1 MSVAVRSLIGGAWV
15 TGSDG
20 TLTDTNPARPD
31 EVVATGG
38 RAGASEMATG
48 VRVARIAAN
57 DWARLPMSARGAY
70 LTRAAEIIESNA
82 EAWGEELTREEG
94 KTLAE
99 GIGEVRRAAQI
110 LRYYGNAA
118 DRETGTVYSS
128 PRSSEQILVTRK
140 PLGVV
145 GVVTPFN
152 FPIAIP
158 AWKIAPALVYGNTVV
173 WKPAAAVP
181 LLAFRLA
188 QALTEA
194 GLPDGV
200 LNMILADSAAG
211 EALVDHPDLD
221 AVTFTGSTGVGR
233 KIAGSAAARGVPV
246 QAEMGGKNAAVV
258 LADADLELAVEQVM
272 LGAFRSTGQ
281 KCTAT
286 SRLVLHESIAEEFL
300 ARLTVEVKQLRV
312 GDPLDPDVT
321 TGPVVSAYAQQSI
334 IDGINRAVDGGARVV
349 ATAEAPQS
357 GYYVQPTV
365 LELPAST
372 ELWFEEL
379 FGPVLAVQRAATTA
393 DAFRLANEGEFGLSA
408 ALFTQ
413 DLTSALAGIDDL
425 DVGIL
430 HVNSESAGADPHV
443 PFGGAKRSGYGP
455 KEQGR
460 RGTRVLHSTPPPSI
474 SGAAEHDLNS
484 IPPASSSRALS
495 AIHNSDRVWA
505 ESRSRP
511 INSAALVHAV
521 TQRVPVNTQL
531 RCSGFPIDH
540 CGAGTLRSSP
550 TRREPF
556 LGVRSLPAHRDRRP
570 RSTAEHRSTAHS
582 TRD

>member
-1 MSVAVRSLIGGAWV
+1 MSVVVHSLIGGAWV
-15 TGSDG
+15 TGSEG

-48 VRVARIAAN
+48 VRIARIAAN
-57 DWARLPMSARGAY
+57 DWARLPMSERGAY
-70 LTRAAEIIESNA
+70 LTRAAEIIETNA
-82 EAWGEELTREEG
+82 DAWGEELTREEG

-118 DRETGTVYSS
+118 DRESGTVYSS
-128 PRSSEQILVTRK
+128 PRSGEQILVTRK

-233 KIAGSAAARGVPV
+233 RIAGSAAARGVPA
-246 QAEMGGKNAAVV
+246 QAEMGGKNAAIV

-300 ARLTVEVKQLRV
+300 ARLTVEVEELRV

-321 TGPVVSAYAQQSI
+321 TGPVVSAYAQQTI
-334 IDGINRAVDGGARVV
+334 IEGIDRAVGGGARVV
-349 ATAEAPQS
+349 ASAEAPES
-357 GYYVQPTV
+357 GHYVRPTV
-365 LELPAST
+365 LELSAST

-443 PFGGAKRSGYGP
+443 PFGGAKKSGYGP
-455 KEQGR
+455 KEQGDAAR
-460 RGTRVLHSTPPPSI
+460 EFFTHTTTVYLRG
-474 SGAAEHDLNS
+474 G
-484 IPPASSSRALS
+484 RA
-495 AIHNSDRVWA
+495 
-505 ESRSRP
+505 
-511 INSAALVHAV
+511 
-521 TQRVPVNTQL
+521 
-531 RCSGFPIDH
+531 
-540 CGAGTLRSSP
+540 
-550 TRREPF
+550 
-556 LGVRSLPAHRDRRP
+556 
-570 RSTAEHRSTAHS
+570 
-582 TRD
+582 

>member
-321 TGPVVSAYAQQSI
+321 TGPVVSAYAQ
-334 IDGINRAVDGGARVV
+334 AVDHRRD
-349 ATAEAPQS
+349 QS
-357 GYYVQPTV
+357 SRRRRRQGC
-365 LELPAST
+365 
-372 ELWFEEL
+372 
-379 FGPVLAVQRAATTA
+379 GHR
-393 DAFRLANEGEFGLSA
+393 RSA
-408 ALFTQ
+408 A
-413 DLTSALAGIDDL
+413 
-425 DVGIL
+425 VGL
-430 HVNSESAGADPHV
+430 LRPADSAGTT
-443 PFGGAKRSGYGP
+443 G
-455 KEQGR
+455 
-460 RGTRVLHSTPPPSI
+460 
-474 SGAAEHDLNS
+474 EH
-484 IPPASSSRALS
+484 RTVV
-495 AIHNSDRVWA
+495 R
-505 ESRSRP
+505 
-511 INSAALVHAV
+511 
-521 TQRVPVNTQL
+521 
-531 RCSGFPIDH
+531 
-540 CGAGTLRSSP
+540 GTLRPGTGGAAGSNN
-550 TRREPF
+550 RRRIP
-556 LGVRSLPAHRDRRP
+556 LGERGRIRFVRSIVHARPDQCTCRYRRSGRGDPARQFGIGGR
-570 RSTAEHRSTAHS
+570 
-582 TRD
+582 